1 MAMISI
7 VAMDKKD
14 CNENTKLESSNFA
27 VMEPYEKCF
36 ALRRGRLTKIMTQFQ
51 EYLTERATHLL
62 GYHLNLNCNHL
73 MDLSPLL
80 RFHINNVGDPFK
92 ESALGLHSKEFEVEV
107 LDWFAQLWEIK
118 KEEYWG
124 YVTNGGTEGNLQGLL
139 LGRELLPDGI
149 LYTSRESHYSIF
161 KAARMYRM
169 ECKTI
174 ATLMTGEIDCDDLR
188 AKLIL
193 NKDKPVIINVT
204 IGTTFKGA
212 IDNLDLVIK
221 TLEECGLSEDRF
233 YIHCDAALYGLI
245 TPFLG
250 QAPKLTFKKPV
261 GSVSVSAH
269 KLLGSSMPCGVH
281 MTRKKY
287 VALLSKSVE
296 YLATVDATITGSRNG
311 HAPIFI
317 WYGLN
322 MKGYKGIQEDV
333 NKCLIRARYLR
344 DQLTNAGISTM
355 LNEFSIIV
363 IFERPL
369 DHEFIRHWQ
378 LSCVGHMAHIVV
390 MPHVTI
396 EMLDDFLDDLVRKRS
411 VWYRHGNVQPP
422 CLADEVGISNCS
434 CLHHGKGLL
443 DGN

>member
-1 MAMISI
+1 
-7 VAMDKKD
+7 
-14 CNENTKLESSNFA
+14 
-27 VMEPYEKCF
+27 
-36 ALRRGRLTKIMTQFQ
+36 
-51 EYLTERATHLL
+51 
-62 GYHLNLNCNHL
+62 

-118 KEEYWG
+118 KDEYWG

-169 ECKTI
+169 ECKII
-174 ATLMTGEIDCDDLR
+174 ATLTTGEIDCNDLR

-193 NKDKPVIINVT
+193 NKDKPAIINVT

-233 YIHCDAALYGLI
+233 YIHCDAAYWAYY
-245 TPFLG
+245 PFLG
-250 QAPKLTFKKPV
+250 QDPKLTFKQPV

-269 KLLGSSMPCGVH
+269 KLL
-281 MTRKKY
+281 
-287 VALLSKSVE
+287 
-296 YLATVDATITGSRNG
+296 DATITGSRNG

-317 WYGLN
+317 WYGLS

-344 DQLTNAGISTM
+344 DRLRNAGISTM

-378 LSCVGHMAHIVV
+378 LSCVGNMAHIVV
-390 MPHVTI
+390 MPHVTV
-396 EMLDDFLDDLVRKRS
+396 EMLDDFFDGLVRKRS

-422 CLADEVGISNCS
+422 CLADEIGISNCS
-434 CLHHGKGLL
+434 CLDHGKGL
-443 DGN
+443 

>member
-1 MAMISI
+1 MAMIST

-14 CNENTKLESSNFA
+14 CNENTKLESHFA
-27 VMEPYEKCF
+27 VKEPYDECVVF
-36 ALRRGRLTKIMTQFQ
+36 RRERLIKTMTEFQ
-51 EYLTERATHLL
+51 EHLIERTNHVL

-80 RFHINNVGDPFK
+80 RFHVNNVGDPFK
-92 ESALGLHSKEFEVEV
+92 ESNLDLHSKKFEIGV
-107 LDWFAQLWEIK
+107 LDWFAQLWEIEK
-118 KEEYWG
+118 DEYWG

-169 ECKTI
+169 DYQI
-174 ATLMTGEIDCDDLR
+174 ISTLTTGEIDCDDLR
-188 AKLIL
+188 AKLVL
-193 NKDKPVIINVT
+193 NKDKPAIINVN

-212 IDNLDLVIK
+212 IDDLDLIIK
-221 TLEECGLSEDRF
+221 TLEECGFSDNRF
-233 YIHCDAALYGLI
+233 YIHCDAALDGLI
-245 TPFLG
+245 TPFLE
-250 QAPKLTFKKPV
+250 QAPKLTFKKPI

-281 MTRKKY
+281 ITRKRY
-287 VALLSKSVE
+287 IALLSKSVE
-296 YLATVDATITGSRNG
+296 YLATVDATISGSRNG

-322 MKGYKGIQEDV
+322 MKGYKGIKDDI

-344 DQLTNAGISTM
+344 DGLRNAGISAM
-355 LNEFSIIV
+355 LNAYNIIV
-363 IFERPL
+363 VFERPL
-369 DHEFIRHWQ
+369 DDEFIRYWQ
-378 LSCVGHMAHIVV
+378 LSCVGNMAHIVV
-390 MPHVTI
+390 MPHVTT
-396 EMLDDFLDDLVRKRS
+396 EMLDDFLDDLVRRRS

-422 CLADEVGISNCS
+422 CLAEEIGFSNCS
-434 CLHHGKGLL
+434 CLDHPKGLI

>member
-1 MAMISI
+1 MSMISI

-14 CNENTKLESSNFA
+14 CNGNTKLESNFA
-27 VMEPYEKCF
+27 VMEPYDKYF
-36 ALRRGRLTKIMTQFQ
+36 ALRRRRLAKIMTEFQ

-62 GYHLNLNCNHL
+62 GYPLNLNFNHL

-80 RFHINNVGDPFK
+80 LFHINNVGDPFK
-92 ESALGLHSKEFEVEV
+92 ESAYGLHSKEFEVEV
-107 LDWFAQLWEIK
+107 LDWFAQLWEMEK
-118 KEEYWG
+118 DESWG

-169 ECKTI
+169 ECKMI
-174 ATLMTGEIDCDDLR
+174 GTLMTGEIDCDDLR
-188 AKLIL
+188 AQLIL
-193 NKDKPVIINVT
+193 NKDKPAIINVN

-221 TLEECGLSEDRF
+221 TLEVCGFSDDRF

-245 TPFLG
+245 TPFLV

-269 KLLGSSMPCGVH
+269 KLL
-281 MTRKKY
+281 
-287 VALLSKSVE
+287 
-296 YLATVDATITGSRNG
+296 DATITGSRNG

-322 MKGYKGIQEDV
+322 IKGYKGIQEDV

-344 DQLTNAGISTM
+344 DGLRNAGISTM

-363 IFERPL
+363 IFERPI

-378 LSCVGHMAHIVV
+378 LSCVGNMAHIVV

-396 EMLDDFLDDLVRKRS
+396 EMLDDFLDGLVRKRS
-411 VWYRHGNVQPP
+411 VWYRHGSVQPP
-422 CLADEVGISNCS
+422 CLADEMGISNCS
-434 CLHHGKGLL
+434 CLDHGKGLL